1 MQNNLKAKDEVMS
14 KQSSEESFTIK
25 HAKLTN
31 VVAAAN
37 VFAWIVLFVHIV
49 LVWARYEEA
58 KNIYM
63 SLTILAGE
71 SPDFRGMLREDL
83 TYSASLFFELL
94 GIFLRGVVYALVLKG
109 ISVGLNAI
117 LEIKLN
123 QIAAGET
130 GIPMLYK
137 PQDVMWLEKWI
148 NRAAIAM
155 IGITAL
161 VSIFNFSSTKQI
173 ASAYFINQPGGEASA
188 SIVAGV
194 IITLNIIGVSALYY
208 FLLRSLSSALKIL
221 MEIEF
226 NSRRAPE

>member
-1 MQNNLKAKDEVMS
+1 MENNLKAKDEVML
-14 KQSSEESFTIK
+14 KQSSEETFTIK

-37 VFAWIVLFVHIV
+37 VFAWIVLIVHIV

-71 SPDFRGMLREDL
+71 SPDFKGMLREDL
-83 TYSASLFFELL
+83 TYSASLFFELI
-94 GIFLRGVVYALVLKG
+94 GILLRGIVYALVLKG

-123 QIAAGET
+123 NIADDET

-137 PQDVMWLEKWI
+137 PQDIMWLEKWI

-155 IGITAL
+155 IGITVL
-161 VSIFNFSSTKQI
+161 GSIFAFSETKQT
-173 ASAYFINQPGGEASA
+173 AFAYFINQPGGEASA

-194 IITLNIIGVSALYY
+194 IITLNILGVSALYY

-226 NSRRAPE
+226 HSRRAPE